1 MKKSYKKVKYA
12 VKHLQSFLFHLSG
25 LESNILKHN
34 ILMIFN
40 FIIHFLCLNEA
51 NVLQYYIHST
61 IYTWFFELQ
70 IPYAFYF
77 FLSLKKP
84 LDWTY
89 NCQVLL
95 YSRVSAKEYTY
106 ISDRRDSTP
115 LRLPNICL
123 TQPLPALSAV
133 YSNYLSEL
141 LSRRGEV
148 GRVLLQSM

>member
-1 MKKSYKKVKYA
+1 MLIGKCMKKSYKKVKYA

-51 NVLQYYIHST
+51 NVLWYYIHST

-95 YSRVSAKEYTY
+95 YSRVCTKEYILVSEWTHWTASHCVFQTFVSPNLSLLCLQY
-106 ISDRRDSTP
+106 TP
-115 LRLPNICL
+115 
-123 TQPLPALSAV
+123 TT
-133 YSNYLSEL
+133 
-141 LSRRGEV
+141 
-148 GRVLLQSM
+148 